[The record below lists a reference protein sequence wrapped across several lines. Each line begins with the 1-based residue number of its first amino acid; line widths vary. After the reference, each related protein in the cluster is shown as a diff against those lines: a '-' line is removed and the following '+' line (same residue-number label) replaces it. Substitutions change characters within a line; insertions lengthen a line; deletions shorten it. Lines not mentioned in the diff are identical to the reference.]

1 MHPHTIRDPPP
12 NFRVPPT
19 SLSLNP
25 SPAFFQAHFL
35 PSDPSL
41 LTLVSSDHTTL
52 FQSSTVQCWCSRAK
66 SILSFL
72 CLCERSGFFF
82 LTTAFI
88 LAFFRLLHTVWA
100 ERGWLMMLERVL
112 VTSTAVEAFP
122 EPILG
127 EWPMQSTA
135 VRFRV
140 LYKTK

>member
-1 MHPHTIRDPPP
+1 MSPSILPSILHANPTPSHSMHPHTIRDPPP

-19 SLSLNP
+19 SLSFNP
-25 SPAFFQAHFL
+25 SPAIFQAHFL
-35 PSDPSL
+35 
-41 LTLVSSDHTTL
+41 SSDHTTL

-72 CLCERSGFFF
+72 CLCERSGSFF

-88 LAFFRLLHTVWA
+88 PAFFRLLHTVWA

-122 EPILG
+122 ELIR
-127 EWPMQSTA
+127 WTA
-135 VRFRV
+135 
-140 LYKTK
+140 

>member
-25 SPAFFQAHFL
+25 SPAFFPADFL

-41 LTLVSSDHTTL
+41 LTLVSTDHTTL

-88 LAFFRLLHTVWA
+88 PAFFRLLCTVWA
-100 ERGWLMMLERVL
+100 EGLVDDVGKGFGDINSSRSLSRTDKMDCMMNIGGGKYRRM
-112 VTSTAVEAFP
+112 TSN
-122 EPILG
+122 
-127 EWPMQSTA
+127 
-135 VRFRV
+135 
-140 LYKTK
+140 